1 MKKQL
6 PILTLLLL
14 SLILS
19 CNPASEKEAEVE
31 VEVNNLLDQE
41 LCNWLVGNWEYTQS
55 EIPTFET
62 WWKENDSTLSGYSY
76 AVRNG
81 DTIVTERLL
90 WQLRE
95 GESYYILTV
104 DGQNDNEAIVFK
116 LSSSLADQWI
126 FENPTHDFPQ
136 KITYTKIDENQL
148 TAEIS
153 AKTDSSERK
162 IAFPMRRVEK

>member
-1 MKKQL
+1 MKKQF
-6 PILTLLLL
+6 PIFTLLLL
-14 SLILS
+14 NLILS
-19 CNPASEKEAEVE
+19 CSPATEKEAGGV
-31 VEVNNLLDQE
+31 NLLEPE
-41 LCNWLVGNWEYTQS
+41 LANWLVGNWEFTQS
-55 EIPTFET
+55 QIPTFET
-62 WWKENDSTLSGYSY
+62 WKKENDSTLSGYSY

-90 WQLRE
+90 WQIRE
-95 GESYYILTV
+95 GESYYIPTV
-104 DGQNDNEAIVFK
+104 DGQNDNEAILFK
-116 LSSSLADQWI
+116 LSSSLANQWI

-153 AKTDSSERK
+153 AKTDSTERK

>member
-1 MKKQL
+1 MKKQF
-6 PILTLLLL
+6 PIFTLLLL

-19 CNPASEKEAEVE
+19 CSPATEKEAGGV
-31 VEVNNLLDQE
+31 NLLEPE
-41 LCNWLVGNWEYTQS
+41 LTNWLVGNWEFTQS
-55 EIPTFET
+55 QIPTFET
-62 WWKENDSTLSGYSY
+62 WKKENDSTLSGYSY

-90 WQLRE
+90 WQIRE
-95 GESYYILTV
+95 GESYYIPTV
-104 DGQNDNEAIVFK
+104 DGQNDNEAILFK
-116 LSSSLADQWI
+116 LSSSLANQWI

-153 AKTDSSERK
+153 AQTDSSERK
-162 IAFPMRRVEK
+162 ITFPMRRVVK

>member
-1 MKKQL
+1 MKKLL
-6 PILTLLLL
+6 PIFNLLLL
-14 SLILS
+14 SLILACS
-19 CNPASEKEAEVE
+19 PATEKEAEVE
-31 VEVNNLLDQE
+31 AENLLDQE
-41 LCNWLVGNWEYTQS
+41 LTNWLVGNWEYTQS

-62 WWKENDSTLSGYSY
+62 WWKENDSTLSGYSF

-90 WQLRE
+90 WQIRD
-95 GESYYILTV
+95 GESYYIPTV
-104 DGQNDNEAIVFK
+104 DGQNDNEAVVFK
-116 LSSSLADQWI
+116 LSSSLANQWI
-126 FENPTHDFPQ
+126 FENQTHDFPQ

-162 IAFPMRRVEK
+162 ITFPMRQVVK

>member
-6 PILTLLLL
+6 PIFTLLLL

-19 CNPASEKEAEVE
+19 CNPVTDEEAEVE
-31 VEVNNLLDQE
+31 GNNLLDQE
-41 LCNWLVGNWEYTQS
+41 LTNWLVGNWEYTQS

-90 WQLRE
+90 WQIRG
-95 GESYYILTV
+95 GESYYIPTV

-116 LSSSLADQWI
+116 LSSNLANQWI